1 MNLQNTTTL
10 PVQYLISVTRNQSA
24 PNTLYV
30 IGRMTWDTIGI
41 YVFDVSSGTPVQ
53 LGSFNKTAVTD
64 PTAVLAIG
72 RYLYLGSATP
82 NATNFLAPFGM
93 VEALQV
99 VDLRKPTLYSRQLRL
114 PSPPTKII
122 SIDNSE
128 FRFVTVGNSAELA
141 TGSYLVTARFSGT
154 VFSAKSIFRSTNR
167 VSDIVVRSSFSGVQ
181 RNHILY
187 AASPSEI
194 AMTSI
199 RETDLLIQPVPST
212 MPSSIKLPIMLFDT
226 LSLSP
231 GGSYLYVGGKD
242 PNIDYGMLFAY
253 DIRATPTIVG
263 FFGEYGFLPKRLAVT
278 ATKFV
283 MASDTAIISNAQMS
297 TYTGA
302 P

>member
-1 MNLQNTTTL
+1 MALQNTTTL
-10 PVQYLISVTRNQSA
+10 PVQYLISVTRSQTT

-53 LGSFNKTAVTD
+53 LGAFNKTAVTD

-82 NATNFLAPFGM
+82 NATNYLAPFGV
-93 VEALQV
+93 VEAMQV
-99 VDLRKPTLYSRQLRL
+99 VDLRKPTLYGRKLRL
-114 PSPPTKII
+114 PSPPTKIV

-128 FRFVTVGNSAELA
+128 FRIVTVGNNAELA
-141 TGSYLVTARFSGT
+141 PGSYIVTARFTGAS
-154 VFSAKSIFRSTNR
+154 FIPRPAYRSPNR
-167 VSDIVVRSSFSGVQ
+167 YSDIVVRSSFSGVQ

-194 AMTSI
+194 AISSI
-199 RETDLLIQPVPST
+199 READLLIQPVPST

-226 LSLSP
+226 LMLSP
-231 GGSYLYVGGKD
+231 GGSYLYAGGKD

-263 FFGEYGFLPKRLAVT
+263 YFGEFGFLPKRMIVT
-278 ATKFV
+278 ATKLV
-283 MASDTAIISNAQMS
+283 VASDATIISHAQMS